1 MLAPGRTNPK
11 NSFIIPPHDLTAELE
26 DVEFHCID
34 GGLME
39 LFRAEKIGE
48 LENNSNVQCRACD
61 KKLELARAVLIADT
75 GHLIRLFE
83 CECGE
88 RIWSE

>member
-1 MLAPGRTNPK
+1 
-11 NSFIIPPHDLTAELE
+11 
-26 DVEFHCID
+26 
-34 GGLME
+34 ME